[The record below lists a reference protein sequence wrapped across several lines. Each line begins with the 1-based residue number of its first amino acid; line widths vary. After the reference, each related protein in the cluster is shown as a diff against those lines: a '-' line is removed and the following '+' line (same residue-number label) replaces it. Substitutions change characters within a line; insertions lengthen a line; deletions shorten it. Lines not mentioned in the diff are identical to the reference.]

1 MKIIDEKGK
10 LFGKIN
16 IIDLLV
22 LLVLIAGLAILAVR
36 GLGSKG
42 GSNTAAPTTGHL
54 TYQVMCTAINEDV
67 YEEVLRQVD
76 EAGGQVQLMASGE
89 MLNAYVT
96 KVEGVPRVNMVYDDQ
111 GNLHYVEEY
120 GENRR
125 MDVTFTIDADGVDQ
139 LLNKVGTQE
148 VRVGRTHI
156 VKTLNFEFTGG
167 VVTSCDW
174 A

>member
-10 LFGKIN
+10 IFGKIN

-22 LLVLIAGLAILAVR
+22 LLVLIAGLVLLAVR
-36 GLGSKG
+36 FTGSKG
-42 GSNTAAPTTGHL
+42 NDNPAVTSGHL
-54 TYQVMCTAINEDV
+54 TYQVMCAAINEDI
-67 YEEVLRQVD
+67 YEEVLRQMD
-76 EAGGQVQLMASGE
+76 AGGGQVQLMASGE
-89 MLNAYVT
+89 MLSAYVT
-96 KVEGVPRVNMVYDDQ
+96 HVDAKPHVSLVYDDQ
-111 GNLHYVEEY
+111 ANLHYVEEY

-125 MDVTFTIDADGVDQ
+125 MDLTFTIDADGVDQ

-148 VRVGRTHI
+148 VRVGRAHI

-167 VVTSCDW
+167 VIISCVW